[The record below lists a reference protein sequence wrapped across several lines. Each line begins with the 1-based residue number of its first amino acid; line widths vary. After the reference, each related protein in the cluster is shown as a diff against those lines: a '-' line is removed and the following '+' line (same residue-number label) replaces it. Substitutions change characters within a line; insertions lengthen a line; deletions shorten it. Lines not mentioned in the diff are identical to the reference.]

1 MHIYKDNMN
10 FLENIQNLGSAAIP
24 ITLNLGSSQISILS
38 NEFVITLI
46 NYANQFT
53 ASFGN
58 ITTLSGIYKLYASL
72 SAYVENYLI

>member
-46 NYANQFT
+46 NYANQFST
-53 ASFGN
+53 SFGN
-58 ITTLSGIYKLYASL
+58 ITTL
-72 SAYVENYLI
+72 

>member
-38 NEFVITLI
+38 NEFIITLI
-46 NYANQFT
+46 NYANQFST
-53 ASFGN
+53 SFGN
-58 ITTLSGIYKLYASL
+58 ITTL
-72 SAYVENYLI
+72 